1 MPDIG
6 VFTIVLLL
14 YRVNVMDITSFQ
26 MIGPVV
32 ARILQMCRHAPASP
46 FKRMRILVS
55 SFLLTGGVVGTGI
68 QGAFAQASA
77 SPPTLTIT
85 DVVQSAVRDYPL
97 IHVTQEELNA
107 SAAGIQLA
115 RTAYLPRIDG
125 LAQFNRATRNNV
137 FGALFPQSTIP
148 SMTGPVIGSNNGGSV
163 WGSATGLLV
172 NWQPFDFGVRHA
184 NVQASLAARDEAA
197 AALQRSQL
205 DVGTA
210 AADAFLTLIAAQQT
224 ERSAAAAVDSW
235 DILSRSVHAL
245 ASNQLRP
252 GADESRIEA
261 ERAMAGTQLA
271 YARQAVEASRATLV
285 KFMPHADAS
294 GTVFDAAHL
303 LDGSPPLMDEDAPF
317 QSDQHPVMTEQKA
330 ATAQSSARLH
340 AIERSWVPQFNLEG
354 AAFARGTGAEND
366 GQRLTGA
373 NGLAPTVG
381 NYAVGVNVTFAF
393 MDFASIHAREANQA
407 AIVRANRS
415 NEQLADRNLRE
426 QFAKAKAVVH
436 AAREVAANT
445 PVEVKAAHTA
455 FDQAKA
461 RYQAG
466 LVPIDDLAQAER
478 LVVQAEMDDS
488 VARLSVW
495 RALLQL
501 DASRG
506 DIQPFMQIVSK

>member
-1 MPDIG
+1 M
-6 VFTIVLLL
+6 
-14 YRVNVMDITSFQ
+14 N
-26 MIGPVV
+26 
-32 ARILQMCRHAPASP
+32 RHTPASQ

-55 SFLLTGGVVGTGI
+55 CFLLTSGVVCAGI
-68 QGAFAQASA
+68 RGVLAQAPT
-77 SPPTLTIT
+77 SPPKLTIT

-205 DVGTA
+205 DVGAA

-224 ERSAAAAVDSW
+224 EKSAAAAVDSW
-235 DILSRSVHAL
+235 DVLLRSIHAL
-245 ASNQLRP
+245 TSTQLRP

-285 KFMPHADAS
+285 KFVPRADAS
-294 GTVFDAAHL
+294 GSIFDPAHL
-303 LDGSPPLMDEDAPF
+303 VDGTPPSMDEDAPF
-317 QSDQHPVMTEQKA
+317 RSDQHPVMAERKA
-330 ATAQSSARLH
+330 ATAQSSAQLH
-340 AIERSWVPQFNLEG
+340 ATERSWVPQFNLEG

-366 GQRLTGA
+366 GQRLAGA
-373 NGLAPTVG
+373 NGLAPTVA

-393 MDFASIHAREANQA
+393 MDFAGIHAREAAQA
-407 AIVRANRS
+407 ATVSANKS
-415 NEQLADRNLRE
+415 YEQLADRNLQE
-426 QFAKAKAVVH
+426 QFAKAKAAVH

-455 FDQAKA
+455 FDQARA

-466 LVPIDDLAQAER
+466 LAPIDDLAQAQR
-478 LVVQAEMDDS
+478 LVVQAEIDDS
-488 VARLSVW
+488 IARLSVW

-506 DIQPFMQIVSK
+506 DIQPFVQVVSK